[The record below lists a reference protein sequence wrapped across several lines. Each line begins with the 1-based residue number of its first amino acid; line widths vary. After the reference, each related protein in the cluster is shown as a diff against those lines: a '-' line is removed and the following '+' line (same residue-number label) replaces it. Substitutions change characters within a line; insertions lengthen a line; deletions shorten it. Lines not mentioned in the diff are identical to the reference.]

1 MMAAMVHVLWA
12 YDGWVYLLLLI
23 DWWGP
28 LSHRPSATKPIT
40 SHKAVWPF
48 QGQPC
53 SVPAWTCP
61 GILIL
66 TGMMAAM
73 VHVLWAYDGWV
84 NITPLADELRDPGRN
99 IPRSLILGIATLI
112 AVYLGMTLAY
122 HFVLPLSEVAAA
134 NKEEGGIENAVAAVS
149 CRQLLG
155 GAGVV
160 AISLLVMCSTFISLN
175 GNALTGPRAYFA
187 MARDGLLTRSLC
199 RVHPRFRTP
208 ANAVLAQGLW
218 ATLLTVAGTALIVV
232 PPPSVSVGAPGFLL
246 APILDAWTKLNQT
259 PLYDLLLTYVIFGAN
274 LFYLLAITSVFV
286 LRIKQPD
293 LPRPYRTWGNPYTP
307 LLYVA
312 AAVLLLGNMLVDLQS
327 RVQALAGIGLILL
340 GIPAWALL
348 RRPPPR
354 T

>member
-1 MMAAMVHVLWA
+1 MCC
-12 YDGWVYLLLLI
+12 
-23 DWWGP
+23 GP
-28 LSHRPSATKPIT
+28 MTAGSTSRHWPTSCAT
-40 SHKAVWPF
+40 
-48 QGQPC
+48 
-53 SVPAWTCP
+53 
-61 GILIL
+61 
-66 TGMMAAM
+66 
-73 VHVLWAYDGWV
+73 
-84 NITPLADELRDPGRN
+84 RGRN

-134 NKEEGGIENAVAAVS
+134 NKEEGGIENAVAAVY

-155 GAGVV
+155 GAGVA

-187 MARDGLLTRSLC
+187 MARDGLLPRSLC

-218 ATLLTVAGTALIVV
+218 ATLLTVACTALIVV

-274 LFYLLAITSVFV
+274 LFYVLAISSVFV

-293 LPRPYRTWGNPYTP
+293 LPRPYRTWGYPYNA

-312 AAVLLLGNMLVDLQS
+312 AAV
-327 RVQALAGIGLILL
+327 
-340 GIPAWALL
+340 
-348 RRPPPR
+348 
-354 T
+354 